1 MRVIRAND
9 AACRRGTNFTGTV
22 WVEVL
27 LPAEE
32 PDNLGIYR
40 VTFSPGAR
48 TYRHAHPGGQAL
60 NIVSGQGRVA
70 REGEPPIEV
79 GPGDTVFFG
88 PGEVH
93 WHGAA
98 QECSM
103 VHIAISIGGAAE
115 WMAPVTDQE
124 YAQAAQPPESLHHP

>member
-1 MRVIRAND
+1 MRVIRAKD
-9 AACRRGTNFTGTV
+9 AACRRGTKFTGTV

-27 LPAEE
+27 HPAEE
-32 PDNLGIYR
+32 LNNLAIYR

-60 NIVSGQGRVA
+60 HIVSGQGRVA

-79 GPGDTVFFG
+79 GPGDTVSFG
-88 PGEVH
+88 PGEAH

-98 QECSM
+98 QDGPM
-103 VHIAISIGGAAE
+103 VHIAISIGGAAD
-115 WMAPVTDQE
+115 WMDPVTDQE
-124 YAQAAQPPESLHHP
+124 YAQTAQPPESPYHP